1 MKDKLTKTGH
11 KKPYYRMKSLL
22 RITGLTLALGLS
34 TATPIL
40 ITYGVENSR
49 AEAAKEAES
58 SSECSTE
65 SEVLSFFAEI

>member
-22 RITGLTLALGLS
+22 RISALTLALGLS

-40 ITYGVENSR
+40 ITYGVEQSR
-49 AEAAKEAES
+49 AEAAKEKEDDS
-58 SSECSTE
+58 SFDSSQQ
-65 SEVLSFFAEI
+65 EVLSFFD

>member
-22 RITGLTLALGLS
+22 RIFALTLALGLS

-40 ITYGVENSR
+40 ITYGVEQSR
-49 AEAAKEAES
+49 AEAAKEKEDES
-58 SSECSTE
+58 SLPSSQQ
-65 SEVLSFFAEI
+65 EVLSYFD